1 MIHTSTANPIPIRL
15 DARPESL
22 TGQLAAL
29 AKARPD
35 QVAVVLVDHEHEQ
48 EIPYGEIYRRARE
61 YAGLLRGAGL
71 QPGDRVALILQH
83 GEAVIHGFWGAML
96 LGAIP
101 SIFSFLSDKLDPE
114 RYFESVRALVDH
126 AGVRAVITISDLEDE
141 LRRRLT
147 GLDVAI
153 INAEHLAARSA
164 EDNLPADHSRAGEE
178 TAFLQH
184 SSGSTG
190 LQKGVMLSHRAVIN
204 QLASYSAAIDLRP
217 DDVIVS
223 WLPLYHDMGLIAGF
237 ILPLMQGIRLVLMS
251 PFQWVRD
258 PKMLIHAIH
267 RHRGTLCWL
276 PNFAYNFLATRV
288 RDADLAGIDLSSWR
302 AVINCSEPV
311 HAESHAAFLS
321 KYAPYGLRE
330 SALAVCY
337 AMAESTFAVIQTEIG
352 TPPRLDGVDR
362 RALMED
368 RRAEP
373 AKGDQPSLTFVSN
386 GRPIANCAV
395 QVVDEARSPLPDR
408 RIGEIAVRSD
418 SMMTGYYRRPE
429 ASAEVMA
436 DGWYFTGDMG
446 YLADGELYIT
456 GRKKDLIIVGGRNIY
471 PQDIELLLN
480 DLPGLHPGRSAV
492 FGVFNGKLGTEDI
505 AIVAELAAAAPDD
518 AEAKAA
524 ISREIR
530 ARVTQSLDVAARYV
544 HLVDAKWLIKTSS
557 GKIARGANREKFLRE
572 VLNEAGSARD
582 DLHVGKP

>member
-35 QVAVVLVDHEHEQ
+35 QVAIVLVDHDYEQ
-48 EIPYGEIYRRARE
+48 AIPYGAFYRRAGE
-61 YAGLLRGAGL
+61 YAGLLRGAGI

-83 GEAVIHGFWGAML
+83 GEAVIHSFWGAML

-101 SIFSFLSDKLDPE
+101 SIFSFLSDRLDPE
-114 RYFESVRALVDH
+114 RYFESARALVDQ
-126 AGVRAVITISDLEDE
+126 AGVRAVITHSDLEDE

-147 GLDVAI
+147 GLEVAI
-153 INAEHLAARSA
+153 LNADHLTAQGAA
-164 EDNLPADHSRAGEE
+164 EDSPGHHFPAGED

-204 QLASYSAAIDLRP
+204 QLASISAAIDLRP

-258 PKMLIHAIH
+258 PKMLIHAVH

-288 RDADLAGIDLSSWR
+288 READLAGVDLSSWR
-302 AVINCSEPV
+302 VVINCSEPV

-321 KYAPYGLRE
+321 RYAPYGLRE

-337 AMAESTFAVIQTEIG
+337 AMAENSFAVTQTAIG
-352 TPPRLDGVDR
+352 APPRLDVVDR
-362 RALMED
+362 RALMDD

-373 AKGDQPSLTFVSN
+373 AQRDQPSLTFVSN
-386 GRPIANCAV
+386 GPPIANCAV

-408 RIGEIAVRSD
+408 RVGEIAVRSD
-418 SMMTGYYRRPE
+418 SMLTGYYRRPE

-471 PQDIELLLN
+471 PQDIELMLN

-492 FGVFNGKLGTEDI
+492 FGVFNDKLGTEDI
-505 AIVAELAAAAPDD
+505 AIVAELAATVAPDD

-530 ARVTQSLDVAARYV
+530 ARVTQTLDVTARYV

-557 GKIARGANREKFLRE
+557 GKIARGANKHKFLRE
-572 VLNEAGSARD
+572 VLNEAGFA
-582 DLHVGKP
+582 GG